1 MISVERFQVVSLGW
15 RQPKL
20 VEVYGIVPQFQFV
33 NNTTFESTQRFEIYR
48 A

>member
-20 VEVYGIVPQFQFV
+20 VKVYGIVPQFV
-33 NNTTFESTQRFEIYR
+33 NHTTFESTQRFEIYR